1 MKIISLVG
9 LRKVLPALGRILIL
23 LFMLG
28 LILPRLIDIVS
39 GLLFPKTH
47 HFRGATEVVVQ
58 GPGPASTLD
67 VMFRDV
73 VDGLQRFY
81 RGN

>member
-9 LRKVLPALGRILIL
+9 LRQLLPALGRILIL

-47 HFRGATEVVVQ
+47 QLRDATEVVVQ
-58 GPGPASTLD
+58 ELGPASTLD

-73 VDGLQRFY
+73 VRGLQHFY